1 METKIL
7 NFNGTSIL
15 CKLSHSITS
24 TRYLRFKT
32 KNQEY
37 LNINSMPDSRK
48 YSELFFYSSL
58 ENTLNFLR
66 RNELEEIH
74 IAIGSLNSFNKSIN
88 TDELIYISQILCN
101 NNSLSL
107 AFGISSENWKKYF
120 SIKMFKEYVKIKA
133 EEVKNTRLN
142 IWFEI
147 LLNSLDKQLT
157 LKEISDIYLEKLKT
171 MMLEFEQETLPEKK
185 LEFKVHEKFKTG
197 IKQYIVYFN
206 EYVERT
212 KGITIDF
219 EVENY
224 SEGLVLKLN
233 KNQNVEKIGEYFE
246 EYMNFLRCEKIED
259 IQPIYEI
266 ERTEHDKKEDI
277 MILRGEIN
285 DLRHKYERSQLLLNE
300 KERYALKCEEETN
313 NYRCIIQQLIQQNNQ
328 IFNVLQLSSNSFN
341 PNIALTFNNNNIN
354 DNINNNTN
362 TNTINFSQ
370 EVGNLQEDIERIKDF
385 FKKLEIKEKE
395 EELDEIDDEILE
407 VSNPEDLKSKKKMFN
422 KFKRIVNQINDENS
436 TLNETIKAAKK
447 GKECL
452 EKIKL
457 YIPTILTTISNLGEY
472 FK

>member
-1 METKIL
+1 MGESLMETKIL

-233 KNQNVEKIGEYFE
+233 KNQNVEKIREYFE

-266 ERTEHDKKEDI
+266 ERTEHDKKEDT
-277 MILRGEIN
+277 L
-285 DLRHKYERSQLLLNE
+285 Y
-300 KERYALKCEEETN
+300 
-313 NYRCIIQQLIQQNNQ
+313 
-328 IFNVLQLSSNSFN
+328 SNSYNKIIKYLMFFN
-341 PNIALTFNNNNIN
+341 Y
-354 DNINNNTN
+354 
-362 TNTINFSQ
+362 Q
-370 EVGNLQEDIERIKDF
+370 V
-385 FKKLEIKEKE
+385 
-395 EELDEIDDEILE
+395 IL
-407 VSNPEDLKSKKKMFN
+407 L
-422 KFKRIVNQINDENS
+422 
-436 TLNETIKAAKK
+436 
-447 GKECL
+447 
-452 EKIKL
+452 
-457 YIPTILTTISNLGEY
+457 ILILL
-472 FK
+472 